1 MKPTPI
7 EAAHIEMLEWA
18 ISLSRAKLDEFR
30 EGDWLNLK
38 EDLYNFVIKNSFP
51 ESSREAPLIG
61 ALGKKEDFIGQLGK
75 DELKDGQQ
83 DLKRMLRRVAEERVF
98 TLRMNRNAPART
110 IFFYGAL
117 GPSQRFQQAIY
128 CPDPLSQVSFALG
141 SHLIGSGLRAE
152 QIRVC
157 PECQSLFLAKR
168 KPQAGRSHYC
178 STKCSMRAAG
188 KAYQVR
194 EKKKLQEKAHA
205 RYEAKVRRRPG
216 LKTAKISRRPR
227 GEA

>member
-1 MKPTPI
+1 MLIASGPLDAAPPTDPVPGWRF
-7 EAAHIEMLEWA
+7 E
-18 ISLSRAKLDEFR
+18 SGSRGACD
-30 EGDWLNLK
+30 GSGTP
-38 EDLYNFVIKNSFP
+38 V
-51 ESSREAPLIG
+51 PLIG

-178 STKCSMRAAG
+178 STKCSMR
-188 KAYQVR
+188 QPDR
-194 EKKKLQEKAHA
+194 SHHQL
-205 RYEAKVRRRPG
+205 R
-216 LKTAKISRRPR
+216 
-227 GEA
+227 